1 MHTLVTFLGSA
12 RLDPVTGYRTA
23 RYRFEDGHDEVTPF
37 FGLALARH
45 LKPDRLLIL
54 GTKGSMW
61 PALLEHGAGE
71 GSESQRLTL
80 IESSEQGA
88 VTQADLDALEP
99 HARALFGREVRLG
112 IIPYAEEVAGQ
123 QGILALIAGTVTR
136 GEVSFDVT
144 HGFRHLAM
152 IGQLSAFMLSHARN
166 LKVRGLWYGALEMTR
181 DGITPVLRLD
191 GMLAIERWLSAFVRH
206 EANGDFSA
214 FAALLEADGMEAE
227 LARPLERAWAML
239 NLTNVH
245 DAALALRPLLRRLR
259 EPLPGVGELF
269 RERLRKALR
278 WAQGQDLAEQQRLL
292 ALQALARQDFLRA
305 SLFGLEA
312 FLSRETLAT
321 GGNPLDHQHKR
332 RAEEAFRQ
340 ELAGGEHPDWKGAA
354 YRLLKNVRNACA
366 HGTPPQHCRY
376 LELMKNPKQ
385 LAQEL
390 EATLNRLTNA

>member
-23 RYRFEDGHDEVTPF
+23 RYRFGDGHEEVTPF

-45 LKPDRLLIL
+45 LRPDRLLIL
-54 GTKGSMW
+54 GTSGSMW

-71 GSESQRLTL
+71 GSEAQRQAL
-80 IESSEQGA
+80 IEASARGA

-123 QGILALIAGTVTR
+123 QGILAQIAGTVTR

-152 IGQLSAFMLSHARN
+152 IGQLSAFMLSHVHDLR
-166 LKVRGLWYGALEMTR
+166 VRGLWYGALEMTR

-214 FAALLEADGMEAE
+214 FAALLEADGMEPA

-245 DAALALRPLLRRLR
+245 DAALALRPLLQRLR

-278 WAQGQDLAEQQRLL
+278 WVEGKDLAEQQRLL

-305 SLFGLEA
+305 SVFGLEA
-312 FLSRETLAT
+312 FLSRETLAA
-321 GGNPLDHQHKR
+321 GGDPLKHSHKQ
-332 RAEEAFRQ
+332 RAEDTFRQ
-340 ELAGGEHPDWKGAA
+340 ELADGQHPDWKRAA
-354 YRLLKNVRNACA
+354 FWLLKHVRNACA
-366 HGTPPQHCRY
+366 HGTPPQQRRY
-376 LELMKNPKQ
+376 SELIKNPER
-385 LAQEL
+385 LAREL
-390 EATLNRLTNA
+390 DATLNRLTHA